1 MQLLFIFVRIYF
13 YNYSKMEKE
22 LTEILNF
29 IPATCVGGQ
38 VRKLNRIISKK
49 YNDAFSKFGINI
61 SQVNIIFV
69 VSSRQG
75 IPQIEIANR
84 LALERSTLHRD
95 IKRLIDRKL
104 LRIEKILGVK
114 SPSVYLTD
122 KGKAFVKSL
131 VPVWKQVQKELDETL
146 GNELIGNISLINAEL
161 LKQ

>member
-1 MQLLFIFVRIYF
+1 MQHLFIFARIYL
-13 YNYSKMEKE
+13 YIDCKMEKE

-29 IPATCVGGQ
+29 SPAACVGGQ

-49 YNDAFSKFGINI
+49 YNDAFSQFGINI
-61 SQVNIIFV
+61 SQGNILFV

-75 IPQIEIANR
+75 ILQIEIANR
-84 LALERSTLHRD
+84 LVLERSTLHRD

-104 LRIEKILGVK
+104 LRIEKILGTK

-122 KGKAFVKSL
+122 EGKAFVKSM
-131 VPVWKQVQKELDETL
+131 VPVWKQVQKELDEIL
-146 GNELIGNISLINAEL
+146 GKELIGNVSLINAEL